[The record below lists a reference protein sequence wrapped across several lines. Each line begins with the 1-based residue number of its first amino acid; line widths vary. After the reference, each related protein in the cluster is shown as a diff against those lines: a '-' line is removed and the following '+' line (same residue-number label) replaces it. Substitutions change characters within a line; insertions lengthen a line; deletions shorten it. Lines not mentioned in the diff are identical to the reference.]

1 MRTMS
6 WVALGI
12 AALAGL
18 TAARW
23 ALRRR
28 DALGRARPFPF
39 VLVIL
44 LLMIAAGAAAPDAL
58 RLLTERRLG
67 RIASQLAG
75 RPVEVRCQSIGGAV
89 LDIGV
94 ELGYVRFGPDGVP
107 EPEALIKRDQC
118 ADLAA
123 YARTG
128 RDRPSREQVI
138 AVHVLSHEAMHMSG
152 IAGEVAAECAA
163 VQRDAAAARLL
174 GATAEQAKA
183 LAREYWTKVYPAMP
197 PGYRSA
203 RCAAGHSM
211 DERLPDAPW
220 R

>member
-1 MRTMS
+1 
-6 WVALGI
+6 
-12 AALAGL
+12 
-18 TAARW
+18 
-23 ALRRR
+23 
-28 DALGRARPFPF
+28 
-39 VLVIL
+39 
-44 LLMIAAGAAAPDAL
+44 
-58 RLLTERRLG
+58 
-67 RIASQLAG
+67 
-75 RPVEVRCQSIGGAV
+75 
-89 LDIGV
+89 
-94 ELGYVRFGPDGVP
+94 VP

-152 IAGEVAAECAA
+152 IAGEAAAECAA